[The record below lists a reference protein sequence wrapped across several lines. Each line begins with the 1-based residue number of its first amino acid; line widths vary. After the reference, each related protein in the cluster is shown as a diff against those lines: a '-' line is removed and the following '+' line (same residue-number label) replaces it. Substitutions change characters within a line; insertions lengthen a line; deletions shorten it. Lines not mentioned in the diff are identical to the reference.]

1 LIIFLKKTNNIS
13 DNKEKG
19 QVNMKLDSFF
29 AQYQI
34 FTVNDLIVWL
44 SKESTCPINH
54 STLHNS
60 LAYHQKQG
68 HIIRIR
74 RGLYYS
80 IPRGANASSYPVDP
94 FLVSSKMAEDAV
106 LGYRTALDLHGKLH
120 TTSSK
125 FIYLSKKRVMSSFI
139 FKDVEYQAVSI
150 PTALKAKNN
159 EQFGLQSIDR
169 LGQSILVTTLERTL
183 VDVLDRPHLC
193 GSWEEIWLSLE
204 SIEYL
209 DLDQILK
216 YALLLDNATT
226 IAKLGFFLEI
236 HSERLMIAGHYLE
249 TLCKHRPLKP
259 HYLERKHKQPQKMI
273 SKWNLI
279 VPLSLI
285 NREWEEPNGNI

>member
-1 LIIFLKKTNNIS
+1 
-13 DNKEKG
+13 
-19 QVNMKLDSFF
+19 MKLDSFF
-29 AQYQI
+29 AQQQI
-34 FTVNDLIVWL
+34 FTVNDLIIWL
-44 SKESTCPINH
+44 SKEAASPVNH

-68 HIIRIR
+68 HILRIR

-80 IPRGANASSYPVDP
+80 IPKGVIAASYPVDP
-94 FLVSSKMAEDAV
+94 FLVTSKMAEDAI

-125 FIYLSKKRVMSSFI
+125 FIYLSKKRVMAHFI
-139 FKDVEYQAVSI
+139 FKDIEYQAVSI
-150 PTALKAKNN
+150 PRALKENNN
-159 EQFGLQSIDR
+159 ELFGTQSINR
-169 LGQSILVTTLERTL
+169 LGENIRVTNLERTL

-209 DLDQILK
+209 DLDLILK
-216 YALLLDNATT
+216 YACLLGNATT

-236 HSERLMIAGHYLE
+236 HRERLMIPEKYLE
-249 TLCKHRPLKP
+249 DLCKHRPMKP
-259 HYLERKHKQPQKMI
+259 HYLERKNKQPQKMI